1 MPQTTKDQ
9 ANTAKKK
16 PYHTPQMQKFG
27 NVSDLTSSNAFSSN
41 ATADG
46 GSFPISYVS

>member
-27 NVSDLTSSNAFSSN
+27 NVSDLTSGNAYSGNPTF
-41 ATADG
+41 DG
-46 GSFPISYVS
+46 GSWPTSYVS